1 MSTHNV
7 PSAKLR
13 TSDVKMSIKYFGDLP
28 SIIQCK
34 FDIEF
39 PKIGDKN
46 ILPNNIYLT
55 IFLLNYTNNRQKHT
69 TFFPDADNVGE
80 TGVSWSAG
88 RVGPCWLF
96 SHNLIKLYRQ
106 HYMRQNL

>member
-1 MSTHNV
+1 MSRQQNYV
-7 PSAKLR
+7 PIDAAV
-13 TSDVKMSIKYFGDLP
+13 TSKCQSVFGDLP

-39 PKIGDKN
+39 PKIGYKN

-55 IFLLNYTNNRQKHT
+55 ILLLNYTNNRQKHT

-80 TGVSWSAG
+80 GDRG
-88 RVGPCWLF
+88 
-96 SHNLIKLYRQ
+96 
-106 HYMRQNL
+106 